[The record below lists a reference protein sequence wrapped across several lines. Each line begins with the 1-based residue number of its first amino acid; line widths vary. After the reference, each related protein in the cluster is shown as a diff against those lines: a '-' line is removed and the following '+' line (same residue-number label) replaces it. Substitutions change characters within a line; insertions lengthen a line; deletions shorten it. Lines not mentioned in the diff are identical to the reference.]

1 MSTEP
6 IASHTIRHDK
16 PRWRIVSDTV
26 AGQVGQS
33 TVFVGRTSGTYTPAV
48 INNTCFDVYRAD
60 RDVMMICQTKATAQ
74 GTGGAGDSGA
84 PVFKITD
91 SPDDG
96 DVNLYGILWGGNST
110 TILYSSVQQI
120 QHSSELGTLRSCDSS
135 LTC

>member
-1 MSTEP
+1 MIEFYRCSLFCRSLLD
-6 IASHTIRHDK
+6 ADRSMQGANHTIQAK
-16 PRWRIVSDTV
+16 AAMFTS
-26 AGQVGQS
+26 
-33 TVFVGRTSGTYTPAV
+33 TSGTYTPAV
-48 INNTCFDVYRAD
+48 INNTCLNVYRAD

-74 GTGGAGDSGA
+74 GTGGNGDSGA

-96 DVNLYGILWGGNST
+96 DVNLYGIVWGGSST
-110 TILYSSVQQI
+110 DILYSSVQQI